1 MLTRT
6 RNPQKKYAGCPI
18 CHSKLRPLLEGEI
31 LMGEDLMLLSHR
43 YEISQRD
50 VNKHLHH
57 MRDKLVAEVSK
68 DAEEVLA
75 RLIERMG
82 KKWEE
87 VDSGEV

>member
-1 MLTRT
+1 MERT
-6 RNPQKKYAGCPI
+6 KFVQKRYAGCPI

-50 VNKHLHH
+50 INKHLHH

-75 RLIERMG
+75 RLIESMG
-82 KKWEE
+82 KRWAE
-87 VDSGEV
+87 VENC